1 MRKQKGKKIASA
13 PKNRYKAKRMNYY
26 AHSLEGQPPE
36 KWQPLE
42 EHLRNVAELASEFA
56 RHFGGE
62 EWARIAGLW
71 HDLGKYSDAFQKML
85 YDANGIESHL
95 ETKPGKVVHSV
106 AGGHLAQSRGWKGI
120 DRVLCWLIMGHH
132 AGLAD
137 YASADSGAKALEPKM
152 RTPELSAQLLESV
165 PDEIK
170 RQPQPDPPKP
180 LLNQGDISFFI
191 RMLFSCLVDADDLD
205 TEAFMDR
212 RRSRIRQTEYP
223 DLQELLSAF
232 DKHMDT
238 ICTHAETTVVNRI
251 RAEVLA
257 QCRTASELDP
267 TAFSLTVP
275 TGGGKTLASMAFALR
290 HAVKQGK
297 RRIIYVIPY
306 TSIIEQ
312 TADVFRN
319 ILGFESAVIEHHCNV
334 VDEDETRES
343 VRSRLATE
351 NWDAP
356 IIVTTSV
363 QFFESLYAAKTS
375 RCRKLHNIVDSVVIF
390 DEAQCLPPEFLR
402 PVVFA
407 IRELQRHYGV
417 TPVLCT
423 ATQPVLTQ
431 TESFDFRFRE
441 GFSSVTEIMKE
452 PDSLSACLKRVDVDV
467 LQGLD
472 PVPYN
477 TIAEHIL
484 CENQSVLCVLNRK
497 DDCRNLADRL
507 PEAQTLC
514 LTTNLCAEHRSM
526 VLAVIRQRLNKDALP
541 LYVVS
546 TSLVEAGVD
555 LDFPVVYRA
564 LAGLDSIAQA
574 AGRCNREGM
583 LPSGKTI
590 VFVPQDQPRYV
601 QSSASLAR
609 EYLRT
614 DRLPEVF
621 LPQTFRSYFGQRF
634 FQLGSD
640 ALDKDKIL
648 ELLGGNFEFSFR
660 TAAERFRMID
670 DDWQRPI
677 IVPYGEAQATVDK
690 LLDDKWNARQYLRR
704 LQRLTISIPV
714 REHQMLLDA
723 DHAHLLKDWPGIC
736 VLHNKNLYSER
747 YGYLSPGKIDSYA
760 PEALIE

>member
-1 MRKQKGKKIASA
+1 
-13 PKNRYKAKRMNYY
+13 MNYY
-26 AHSLEGQPPE
+26 AHSLEGQPPG
-36 KWQPLE
+36 KWQPLD
-42 EHLRNVAELASEFA
+42 EHLRNVSELASEFA
-56 RHFGGE
+56 RPFGGE
-62 EWARIAGLW
+62 EWARMAGLW

-85 YDANGIESHL
+85 CDANGVESHL

-152 RTPELSAQLLESV
+152 RTPELSASLLETV

-170 RQPQPDPPKP
+170 QQPQPSPPKP
-180 LLNQGDISFFI
+180 LLNHADISFFI
-191 RMLFSCLVDADDLD
+191 RMLFSCVVDADFLD

-212 RRSRIRQTEYP
+212 SRSRIRQAEYP
-223 DLQELLSAF
+223 ELRGLLSCF
-232 DKHMDT
+232 DKHMKAM
-238 ICTHAETTVVNRI
+238 CSHAESTDVNRI
-251 RAEVLA
+251 RAEVLT
-257 QCRTASELDP
+257 QCQAAAESEP

-290 HAVKQGK
+290 HAVKHGK

-312 TADVFRN
+312 TADVFRH
-319 ILGFESAVIEHHCNV
+319 IPGFESAVLEHHCNV

-375 RCRKLHNIVDSVVIF
+375 RCRKLHNIADSVVIF

-431 TESFDFRFRE
+431 TDSFDFRFRE

-452 PDSLSACLKRVDVDV
+452 PDSLSTRLKRVEVDV
-467 LQGLD
+467 LQRLD
-472 PVPYN
+472 PVSYD
-477 TIAEHIL
+477 TVAEHIL
-484 CENQSVLCVLNRK
+484 NENQSVLCVLNRK
-497 DDCRNLADRL
+497 DDCRELAGRL

-526 VLAVIRQRLNKDALP
+526 VLSVIRQRLKNDSLP
-541 LYVVS
+541 LYVIS

-564 LAGLDSIAQA
+564 LSGLDSIAQA

-583 LPSGKTI
+583 LTAGKTI

-601 QSSASLAR
+601 QSPASLAR

-614 DRLPEVF
+614 DRLPNVF
-621 LPQTFRSYFGQRF
+621 LPQTFMSYFGQRF

-640 ALDKDKIL
+640 ALDKSRIL
-648 ELLGGNFEFSFR
+648 ELLGGRMEYAFR

-677 IVPYGEAQATVDK
+677 IVPYGEAQAMVDK
-690 LLDDKWNARQYLRR
+690 LLDEKGNARRHLRK
-704 LQRLTISIPV
+704 LQRFTISIPV

-723 DHAHLLKDWPGIC
+723 DHAHMLKDWPGIC

-747 YGYLSPGKIDSYA
+747 YGYLPPGKIVSYA

>member
-1 MRKQKGKKIASA
+1 
-13 PKNRYKAKRMNYY
+13 MNCY
-26 AHSLEGQPPE
+26 AHSLEGQPKE
-36 KWQPLE
+36 KWQPLD
-42 EHLRNVAELASEFA
+42 EHLRNVAELASGFA
-56 RHFGGE
+56 KPFGGA
-62 EWARIAGLW
+62 EWARVAGLW
-71 HDLGKYSDAFQKML
+71 HDVGKYSDAFQKML
-85 YDANGIESHL
+85 YDANGIETHL
-95 ETKPGKVVHSV
+95 ETKPGKVVHSM
-106 AGGHLAQSRGWKGI
+106 AGGHLAQLSGWNGI

-152 RTPELSAQLLESV
+152 RTPELSA
-165 PDEIK
+165 
-170 RQPQPDPPKP
+170 P
-180 LLNQGDISFFI
+180 LLNSVPGEIKNQPEPSPPQPLLNNADISFFI
-191 RMLFSCLVDADDLD
+191 RMLFSCVVDADFLD

-212 RRSRIRQTEYP
+212 SRSRIRQAVYP
-223 DLQELLSAF
+223 DLRGLLSCF
-232 DKHMDT
+232 DKHMET
-238 ICTHAETTVVNRI
+238 ICAHAVSTDVNRI

-257 QCRTASELDP
+257 QCRAAAESVP

-290 HAVKQGK
+290 HAVKYGK

-312 TADVFRN
+312 TSDVFRH
-319 ILGFESAVIEHHCNV
+319 IPGFESAVLEHHCNV

-343 VRSRLATE
+343 VCSRLATE

-375 RCRKLHNIVDSVVIF
+375 RCRKLHNIADSVVIF

-431 TESFDFRFRE
+431 TDSFDFRFRE
-441 GFSSVTEIMKE
+441 GFSSVTEIMKD
-452 PDSLSACLKRVDVDV
+452 PDSLSTRLKRVEVDV

-472 PVPYN
+472 PVPYD
-477 TIAEHIL
+477 TVAEHIL
-484 CENQSVLCVLNRK
+484 RENQSVLCVLNRK

-514 LTTNLCAEHRSM
+514 LTTNLCAEHRSR
-526 VLAVIRQRLNKDALP
+526 VLAVIRQHLNKDAFP

-564 LAGLDSIAQA
+564 LSGLDSIAQA

-583 LPSGKTI
+583 LATGKTI
-590 VFVPQDQPRYV
+590 VFVPQNQPRYV
-601 QSSASLAR
+601 QSPASLAR
-609 EYLRT
+609 EFLSL
-614 DRLPEVF
+614 DRLPDVF

-640 ALDKDKIL
+640 ALDKEKIL
-648 ELLGGNFEFSFR
+648 GLLGGKLEFSFR

-670 DDWQRPI
+670 DDWQRQV
-677 IVPYGEAQATVDK
+677 IVPYGEAQALVDK
-690 LLDDKWNARQYLRR
+690 LLIEKWNERRNLRR
-704 LQRLTISIPV
+704 LQRFTVSIPV

-736 VLHNKNLYSER
+736 VLHNRNLYSER
-747 YGYLSPGKIDSYA
+747 YGYLPPGKIDSYA